1 MAFLDG
7 TIVNVAAKHIGTD
20 FHSGFG
26 ALQWVLNAYTL
37 TLAALI
43 LLGGSLGDRLGRR
56 RVFLVG
62 VVWFATASLA
72 CALAPNV
79 GFLIAA
85 RAVQGVGG
93 ALMTPGSLAI
103 ISSTFAPEDRAA
115 AVGAWSG
122 LAGVSTAL
130 GPLLGG
136 WLVQSF
142 SWRWA
147 FAINLPLALAVVI
160 VGLRYV
166 PETRSAA
173 APPKLDIV
181 GTILIALG
189 LGALTFG
196 TTLAGSDGWSAAA
209 SGSTALGVALVIAF
223 VLVERRERQP
233 LVPLTLFTDRT
244 FSGTNLM
251 TLFTYAALGAMF
263 FVLVLNLQV
272 SAGYGALTAGLATLP
287 ITLVLLVLSAPS
299 GALATRIGPR
309 VQLTAGP
316 LIAGAGLLLLAR
328 IDQHHH
334 AYLLDVLPGVV
345 LFALGL
351 VAIVAPLTATV
362 MSSAPDDQVG
372 VASGVNNAI
381 ARAGGLLA
389 VAILPTLAGLHGD
402 AYRRVSVMVHGYRVV
417 ALSCVALMIV
427 SSVIIAATVRNKKS
441 LTTAPVGRAG

>member
-1 MAFLDG
+1 
-7 TIVNVAAKHIGTD
+7 
-20 FHSGFG
+20 
-26 ALQWVLNAYTL
+26 
-37 TLAALI
+37 
-43 LLGGSLGDRLGRR
+43 
-56 RVFLVG
+56 
-62 VVWFATASLA
+62 
-72 CALAPNV
+72 
-79 GFLIAA
+79 
-85 RAVQGVGG
+85 
-93 ALMTPGSLAI
+93 
-103 ISSTFAPEDRAA
+103 
-115 AVGAWSG
+115 
-122 LAGVSTAL
+122 
-130 GPLLGG
+130 
-136 WLVQSF
+136 
-142 SWRWA
+142 
-147 FAINLPLALAVVI
+147 
-160 VGLRYV
+160 
-166 PETRSAA
+166 
-173 APPKLDIV
+173 
-181 GTILIALG
+181 
-189 LGALTFG
+189 
-196 TTLAGSDGWSAAA
+196 
-209 SGSTALGVALVIAF
+209 
-223 VLVERRERQP
+223 
-233 LVPLTLFTDRT
+233 
-244 FSGTNLM
+244 
-251 TLFTYAALGAMF
+251 MF